1 MIVNARNLLVWASAP
16 RRIQLRRYWELL
28 RFFVS
33 SYLKTR
39 YENLVLG
46 YLWWLINPM
55 LWIGVYWLLVSV
67 IFNRGT
73 PKYPLFVACA
83 ILPWRSFAISLSQSV
98 TSISRRE
105 RLIKQVSF
113 PKYVIPTSIV
123 LANGVNV
130 LFSGIVLLG
139 LAIIYGIHPTVHIL
153 WFFPIMAVQM
163 TLTLG
168 LSLILSVLGV
178 YFIDTGNVLE
188 FVLRLWLYLSPS
200 LYDIDRIPQRLHFL
214 LAVNPFVGIFS
225 GYRNAFMYGKPPDMS
240 YMMSSVIIATSSLIL
255 GIFVF
260 KRFEHEFTKMV

>member
-1 MIVNARNLLVWASAP
+1 MWANASRKIDF
-16 RRIQLRRYWELL
+16 RRHWELL

-33 SYLKTR
+33 TYLKTR

-105 RLIKQVSF
+105 RLIKQVAF

-123 LANGVNV
+123 LANGINM
-130 LFSGIVLLG
+130 LFSGVVLLG
-139 LAIIYGIHPTVHIL
+139 LAIVYGTYPTVHIF
-153 WFFPIMAVQM
+153 WFFPVMATQIV
-163 TLTLG
+163 LTLG
-168 LSLILSVLGV
+168 LSLMLKPI
-178 YFIDTGNVLE
+178 
-188 FVLRLWLYLSPS
+188 R
-200 LYDIDRIPQRLHFL
+200 
-214 LAVNPFVGIFS
+214 
-225 GYRNAFMYGKPPDMS
+225 YRQNS
-240 YMMSSVIIATSSLIL
+240 
-255 GIFVF
+255 
-260 KRFEHEFTKMV
+260 R